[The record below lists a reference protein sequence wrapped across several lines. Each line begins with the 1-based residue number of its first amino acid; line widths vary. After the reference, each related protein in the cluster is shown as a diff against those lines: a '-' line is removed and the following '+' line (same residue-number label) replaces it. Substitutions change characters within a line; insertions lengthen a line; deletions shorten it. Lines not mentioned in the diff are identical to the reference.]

1 MRTMVEQG
9 MKEDGAFGLSSGL
22 FYVPGTFSS
31 TDEVIELA
39 KVAARFGG
47 IYISHTCATSRRQ
60 CQRNDCNRGAWWSS
74 NSTHASQD
82 HWNGKLTKLTPT
94 GSGH

>member
-47 IYISHTCATSRRQ
+47 IYISHTCATRRPESSTVSTKRLQSGSLVVFQLNSRITRSLE
-60 CQRNDCNRGAWWSS
+60 RETD
-74 NSTHASQD
+74 
-82 HWNGKLTKLTPT
+82 
-94 GSGH
+94 